1 MYKFMFLLHINYKK
15 GGQTEKMI
23 EYAFYIGGAICAVA
37 LIIFAFRGKR
47 PFRTMMITALLGLLA
62 LAAVCISGIFT
73 GVTLPI
79 NVWTVSCSAL
89 GGVPGVITLLI
100 LKMIFV

>member
-1 MYKFMFLLHINYKK
+1 
-15 GGQTEKMI
+15 MI
-23 EYAFYIGGAICAVA
+23 EYAFYIGGVICAIA
-37 LIIFAFRGKR
+37 LIIFSFRGRR
-47 PFRTMMITALLGLLA
+47 PFRTMLITALFGLLA
-62 LAAVCISGIFT
+62 LTIVCVSGIFT

-79 NVWTVSCSAL
+79 NIWTVSCSAL

>member
-1 MYKFMFLLHINYKK
+1 
-15 GGQTEKMI
+15 MI
-23 EYAFYIGGAICAVA
+23 KYAFYIGGAICAIA
-37 LIIFAFRGKR
+37 LIIFSFRGKR
-47 PFRTMMITALLGLLA
+47 PFRTMLITAFLGLVTLA
-62 LAAVCISGIFT
+62 VVCISGIFT

-79 NVWTVSCSAL
+79 NIWTVSCSAL